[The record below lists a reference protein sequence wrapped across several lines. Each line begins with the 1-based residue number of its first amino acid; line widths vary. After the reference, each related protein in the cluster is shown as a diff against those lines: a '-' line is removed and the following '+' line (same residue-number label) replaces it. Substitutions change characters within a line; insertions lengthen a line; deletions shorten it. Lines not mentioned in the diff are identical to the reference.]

1 MQDSLPTNVRVKVGN
16 REYSVVDG
24 QELDITNAFSSN
36 DIPLNGTKFKEIT
49 ISSSTNG
56 RIVAC
61 VYTKMFIGY

>member
-1 MQDSLPTNVRVKVGN
+1 MIV
-16 REYSVVDG
+16 
-24 QELDITNAFSSN
+24 QELDITNAFSSS
-36 DIPLNGTKFKEIT
+36 DIPLNGTQFKEIT